1 MGVCVCLRLCERER
15 ERERERDCLV
25 LTCLRVE
32 KERKKVPHVLW
43 STPSFEGQMGAVCV
57 GVLKS
62 VRDALYIV
70 YKEKKYKARDTVTN

>member
-1 MGVCVCLRLCERER
+1 MEKDLGVCVFETLRER

-57 GVLKS
+57 GV
-62 VRDALYIV
+62 
-70 YKEKKYKARDTVTN
+70 

>member
-1 MGVCVCLRLCERER
+1 MCVCLRLCER

-57 GVLKS
+57 GV
-62 VRDALYIV
+62 
-70 YKEKKYKARDTVTN
+70 

>member
-1 MGVCVCLRLCERER
+1 MEKDLGVCVFETLR

-57 GVLKS
+57 GV
-62 VRDALYIV
+62 
-70 YKEKKYKARDTVTN
+70 

>member
-1 MGVCVCLRLCERER
+1 MKKKKYIYIYVTQNLLPWKKIWVCVCLRLC
-15 ERERERDCLV
+15 ERERDCLV

-57 GVLKS
+57 GV
-62 VRDALYIV
+62 
-70 YKEKKYKARDTVTN
+70 